1 MHRSS
6 QYTWLAAAA
15 SAQQAGRAIAGDPTR
30 EPRDAAP
37 LLADAWTALA
47 LATWPH
53 EPVPGDMQLIDCAEA
68 LLVRGGASPGEL
80 ARNGA
85 QLQALL
91 LARRPRVWSSAS
103 PLRRAEVE
111 EHASRLGRL
120 IDRACLRLGVRP
132 SAAPQARPSP

>member
-1 MHRSS
+1 MHASS

-15 SAQQAGRAIAGDPTR
+15 SAQQAGRSIAGDPRR
-30 EPRDAAP
+30 EPHDAASP
-37 LLADAWTALA
+37 LADAWTALA

-68 LLVRGGASPGEL
+68 LLVRGGATPGEL

-91 LARRPRVWSSAS
+91 LARRRRAWPGAGSS
-103 PLRRAEVE
+103 LRRAEV
-111 EHASRLGRL
+111 
-120 IDRACLRLGVRP
+120 
-132 SAAPQARPSP
+132 